1 MRDVEALCNRVL
13 VIAHGR
19 VIYDGPL
26 AGITERF
33 NKTKLLKLQF
43 VGDEAPADLGRY
55 GEVSIVGPTA
65 ELKVD
70 RAHVGEVLA
79 AILDRHTLADMS
91 VQDPPLDQVIAM
103 VFEEGRAR
111 HEEEVAAAGK

>member
-1 MRDVEALCNRVL
+1 MVTTLARRAPHIEVL
-13 VIAHGR
+13 VFPTP
-19 VIYDGPL
+19 V
-26 AGITERF
+26 
-33 NKTKLLKLQF
+33 Q
-43 VGDEAPADLGRY
+43 GDEAPADLGRY
-55 GEVSIVGPTA
+55 GEVSVVGPVA

-91 VQDPPLDQVIAM
+91 VQDPPLDQVIAW

-111 HEEEVAAAGK
+111 HEEQVAAAAK